1 MSGFYHSVTLIASRC
16 RGCIN
21 CIKRCPTQAIRV
33 RNGKAYILTE
43 RCIDCGECIR
53 VCPHQAKQA
62 AFDDVARLKDYRYTV
77 ALPAPALYGQ
87 FPGEVGIGRI
97 LAALR
102 AIGFDDVYEVSAAAE
117 QVTACTRAYLKQP
130 GRPRPVISSACPAVT
145 RLIRVRFPGLCGH
158 VLPLLAPVEL
168 AARQARRAAVRATGL
183 PPEQIGVFFLSPCP
197 AKVTYARMPLG
208 IARSELDGVFAIS
221 DVYPRLAG
229 AVKRMEQAGVPVQ
242 TRGDGVGWAA
252 TGGEALALHGDRCLA
267 ADGIEN
273 VTRVLEE
280 IENGKLTDMDFVELN
295 ACSAGCV
302 GGVLTAENPYVARA
316 RLGRLHRSMPEREPL
331 PPPDAVPADMGWTVP
346 LEYVPVMK
354 LDEDMAAA
362 MRKMQ
367 QIDRLLAELPG
378 LDCGSCGAPTCRA
391 FSEDV
396 VRGTADPGDC
406 IFRMRDRVRRLIGE
420 LSAIES
426 YTPPPFR
433 RAEDAPGA
441 GPETP
446 PADGGKEETP

>member
-1 MSGFYHSVTLIASRC
+1 MDGFYHSVTLVASRC

-33 RNGKAYILTE
+33 RNGKAHILTE

-53 VCPHQAKQA
+53 VCPHHAKQA
-62 AFDDVARLKDYRYTV
+62 VFDGLERLGEFRYTV

-87 FPGEVGIGRI
+87 FPDTVDVGRI
-97 LAALR
+97 LGSLR
-102 AIGFDDVYEVSAAAE
+102 ELGFDDVCEVSAAAE
-117 QVTACTRAYLKQP
+117 RVTACTRAYLRQP

-168 AARQARRAAVRATGL
+168 AARQARRRAQEATGL
-183 PPEQIGVFFLSPCP
+183 PPEKIGVFFLSPCP

-208 IARSELDGVFAIS
+208 IPRSELDGVLAIS
-221 DVYPRLAG
+221 DVYSRLAA
-229 AVKRMEQAGVPVQ
+229 AVRHGGKGISSR
-242 TRGDGVGWAA
+242 THGDGVGWAA
-252 TGGEALALHGDRCLA
+252 TGGEALALRGDRCLA

-280 IENGKLTDMDFVELN
+280 IENGRLSDMDFVELN

-316 RLGRLHRSMPEREPL
+316 RLQRLRRSM
-331 PPPDAVPADMGWTVP
+331 APAENPAPAGTIPVQMKWTVP

-354 LDEDMAAA
+354 LDEDVAGA

-367 QIDRLLAELPG
+367 RIDRLLAELPG
-378 LDCGSCGAPTCRA
+378 LDCGSCGAPTCQA

-433 RAEDAPGA
+433 RGEDE
-441 GPETP
+441 PEP
-446 PADGGKEETP
+446 PAQTPRPSGGKETENP

>member
-1 MSGFYHSVTLIASRC
+1 MDGFYHSVTLVESRC

-33 RNGKAYILTE
+33 RNGKAHILTE
-43 RCIDCGECIR
+43 LCIDCGECIR
-53 VCPHQAKQA
+53 VCPHHAKQA
-62 AFDDVARLKDYRYTV
+62 VFDGLERLEKFSWRV

-87 FPGEVGIGRI
+87 FAGVSDIGRV

-102 AIGFDDVYEVSAAAE
+102 EVGFDDVAEVSAAAE
-117 QVTACTRAYLKQP
+117 WVTACTRTFLRQND
-130 GRPRPVISSACPAVT
+130 RPRPVISSACPAVT

-168 AARQARRAAVRATGL
+168 AARRARRRAEEISGL
-183 PPEQIGVFFLSPCP
+183 PPDRIGVFFISPCP

-208 IARSELDGVFAIS
+208 IPRSELDGVLAIS
-221 DVYPRLAG
+221 DIFPKLAA
-229 AVKRMEQAGVPVQ
+229 AVKKGRDAAAPGP
-242 TRGDGVGWAA
+242 RGDGAGWAA
-252 TGGEALALHGDRCLA
+252 TGGEALALRGDRCLS

-280 IENGKLTDMDFVELN
+280 IENGRLSDMDFVELN

-316 RLGRLHRSMPEREPL
+316 RLGRLRRGAPGADSPAPPE
-331 PPPDAVPADMGWTVP
+331 AVPAEMKWTVP

-354 LDEDMAAA
+354 LDEDMAGA
-362 MRKMQ
+362 MRKMR

-391 FSEDV
+391 FCEDV
-396 VRGTADPGDC
+396 ARGTADPGDC
-406 IFRMRDRVRRLIGE
+406 IFRMRERVRRLIGE

-433 RAEDAPGA
+433 RAEGDSEPDRADPGA
-441 GPETP
+441 SGEEE
-446 PADGGKEETP
+446 DGV